1 MSSCPNGEHS
11 ATVQVDLRIVGA
23 EDGVESGAG
32 QRGPT
37 TSSRSLG
44 GGSRRSLEV
53 GDPPGGPTT
62 SNRSLGACRPGFP
75 APGGPAA
82 ASRPAGDWP
91 GRHCAR
97 QSLKFLRDSSSASAA
112 RCLPSTPCAHL
123 DCSSCQ
129 LMSVRLPASARC
141 LPSPPSAQLLSSSCS
156 LMSVRLPSA

>member
-62 SNRSLGACRPGFP
+62 SNRSLGAV
-75 APGGPAA
+75 
-82 ASRPAGDWP
+82 SAGV
-91 GRHCAR
+91 
-97 QSLKFLRDSSSASAA
+97 SSAGGSRRSLEAGRRLA
-112 RCLPSTPCAHL
+112 GPTLRAPKFEVPPGQLVGICGEVLAFHALCTP
-123 DCSSCQ
+123 
-129 LMSVRLPASARC
+129 
-141 LPSPPSAQLLSSSCS
+141 
-156 LMSVRLPSA
+156 